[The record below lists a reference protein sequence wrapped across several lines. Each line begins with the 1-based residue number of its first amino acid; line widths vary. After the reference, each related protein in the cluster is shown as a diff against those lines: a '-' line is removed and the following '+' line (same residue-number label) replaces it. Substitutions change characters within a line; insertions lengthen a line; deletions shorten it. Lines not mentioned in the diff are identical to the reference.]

1 MSDLEARPVPGTENR
16 GVNNPIFSPDGRWL
30 VFYSQSDAT
39 LKKIAVTGGGAITLC
54 QADNPFGMSW
64 DQDTI
69 IFGQGSKGIMRVSS
83 NGGSPTVVVR
93 VKDSEVAHGPQLLP
107 GGQHVLFT
115 VTTGTASDRWDRA
128 QIVAQSL
135 KSGDRKTLVEGGSD
149 GRYLPSGHIVYALSG
164 SLLAVPFDVRRL
176 EIKGGPTPV
185 LEGVSRS
192 VNPTNT
198 QTGTAQFSVSSTG
211 SLVYLPGPV
220 QATGGAQRILVEVD
234 RNGQVVPLKLAPGP
248 YSYPRVSPDGKQAVV
263 DTDDGIDA
271 AVWIYDLS
279 GATAIRRLT
288 FGGRN
293 RFPIWSSDGQ
303 RVAFQSDR
311 DGDRAIFWQR
321 ADGTGTAERL
331 TKPEVGTEHV
341 PDSWS
346 PKGDRFLFSVTT
358 GSESGL
364 WTFALQDRKAELF
377 GGVQASKVLIRSDF
391 SPDGQWVAY
400 AFAEGVHPQVFVQPF
415 PSTGAKYQV
424 PNVALRS
431 ANALWS
437 PNGKELFFATPGQL
451 FVVSVVTQP
460 SFTFGNPLK
469 LPARIQVG
477 DPTTPRPYDITP
489 DGKILG
495 VVAPV
500 NSESGMPATPLIQVV
515 LNWTEELKQRVPTR

>member
-1 MSDLEARPVPGTENR
+1 MEAP
-16 GVNNPIFSPDGRWL
+16 
-30 VFYSQSDAT
+30 
-39 LKKIAVTGGGAITLC
+39 
-54 QADNPFGMSW
+54 
-64 DQDTI
+64 
-69 IFGQGSKGIMRVSS
+69 
-83 NGGSPTVVVR
+83 PTVVVR

-115 VTTGTASDRWDRA
+115 VTTATASDRWDRA
-128 QIVAQSL
+128 QIVVQSL
-135 KSGDRKTLVEGGSD
+135 KSGERKTLVEGGSD

-185 LEGVSRS
+185 LEGVLRS
-192 VNPTNT
+192 VNATNT

-234 RNGQVVPLKLAPGP
+234 RNGQVVPLKLPPGP
-248 YSYPRVSPDGKQAVV
+248 YGYPRVSPDGKQAVV

-311 DGDRAIFWQR
+311 DGDRAVFWQR

-341 PDSWS
+341 PDTWS
-346 PKGDRFLFSVTT
+346 PKGDRFLFSVTK

-377 GGVQASKVLIRSDF
+377 GGVQSKVLIRSDF

-400 AFAEGVHPQVFVQPF
+400 AFAEAVNPQVFVPAVSQHGREVSSPECRLAQRQRAVVARWKGTLLRY
-415 PSTGAKYQV
+415 TGS
-424 PNVALRS
+424 ALRCQCGDAATLHVRKS
-431 ANALWS
+431 SQIASENPSWRPNDSEALRHH
-437 PNGKELFFATPGQL
+437 A
-451 FVVSVVTQP
+451 
-460 SFTFGNPLK
+460 
-469 LPARIQVG
+469 
-477 DPTTPRPYDITP
+477 
-489 DGKILG
+489 
-495 VVAPV
+495 
-500 NSESGMPATPLIQVV
+500 
-515 LNWTEELKQRVPTR
+515 